1 MLDQSLDTQTFV
13 SHLECS
19 ETGKVYP
26 ADKIHNLSET
36 GKPLL
41 VRYDLDAVKR
51 FFPKTALNGRL
62 PEFWRYRELLPIR
75 NLKNI
80 TRLGEVIPHFYQR
93 LIFSLC

>member
-41 VRYDLDAVKR
+41 VRYDLSSSERNISLMPDRLQSTKEAVCQ
-51 FFPKTALNGRL
+51 PHQ
-62 PEFWRYRELLPIR
+62 PI
-75 NLKNI
+75 
-80 TRLGEVIPHFYQR
+80 
-93 LIFSLC
+93 SS